1 MLRPKKYNFKSRSS
15 QFRDFKIKRVGQ
27 SQPKAIK
34 FTFSDIIL
42 KAVLKQN
49 LSHALLSSRRW
60 KGEGWIRWLLK
71 SVWVE
76 KSEYHFFLEILTSSL
91 IFIFMLEKK
100 KFKKSWSE
108 KNFLFD
114 KKKYFGAISRIGKL
128 PPFNFLTIRLSFSFI
143 LNLKGHGD
151 PSYNFSTQPCLVR
164 HRDRIKDD
172 KSIHQTPK

>member
-1 MLRPKKYNFKSRSS
+1 MWWKKNYSKKAMLRPKKYNFKSRSS

-49 LSHALLSSRRW
+49 LSNASLSSRRW

-114 KKKYFGAISRIGKL
+114 KKIFWS
-128 PPFNFLTIRLSFSFI
+128 
-143 LNLKGHGD
+143 
-151 PSYNFSTQPCLVR
+151 NFSNWKAAAFQFF
-164 HRDRIKDD
+164 DYQI
-172 KSIHQTPK
+172 IF